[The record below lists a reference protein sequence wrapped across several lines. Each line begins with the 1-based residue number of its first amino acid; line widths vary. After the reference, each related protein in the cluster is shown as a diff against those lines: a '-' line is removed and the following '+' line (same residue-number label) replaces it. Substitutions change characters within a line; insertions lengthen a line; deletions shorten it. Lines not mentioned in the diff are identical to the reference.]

1 MKRSW
6 ATLVVA
12 VLTILAA
19 GGCNDYGNTFQNNTG
34 ARVASLSPSN
44 ISAGGGDFV
53 LTLSGAGFV
62 AKTVVQWNGQNL
74 ATTFVNSAQVTAVVP
89 AALTAKP
96 GTATIISL
104 NPASGAGMNGLS
116 NPSAFIINPPPNP
129 IPVLTLMTPTSTAAC
144 GTSCA
149 NAGFALDLQGSN
161 FISSSEVHWTSGAM
175 VTTLSSPTISGGNIK
190 VTVPGSLI
198 STAGTASVA
207 VYNPPAPQI
216 TPPGGVPN
224 PSAGGGGTSS
234 GLTFTIT
241 GATPRSAQA
250 TALGG
255 VEQAAEETPAVSVD
269 GRYVAY
275 TSVQNEHTQ
284 IFLRDTCEGA
294 TSACKRSKTLI
305 SAAVDETPGNGDSH
319 SPSMSSDG
327 RYIAFSSVATN
338 LLASGPAA
346 GRNVYLRD
354 ICLGVASGCTP
365 NTQLVSTDSNG
376 ALVGTDSIL
385 PSVSASGRFVAFVA
399 VTPTH
404 AANPA
409 AGQANSVTSGSNSGL
424 RQVFIRDTC
433 FGVPQC
439 TPRTTRISLRPG
451 DGSDTAKSASP
462 ALSGNGTNIAMAAGK
477 TATFFTRSVSVDDGV
492 FLAIINNLR

>member
-6 ATLVVA
+6 ATVAVA
-12 VLTILAA
+12 VLTILAV

-53 LTLSGAGFV
+53 LTLNGAGFV

-89 AALTAKP
+89 AALIAKP

-116 NPSAFIINPPPNP
+116 NPSPFIVNPPPNS
-129 IPVLTLMTPTSTAAC
+129 IPMLTSMTPTSVAAC
-144 GTSCA
+144 GSSCA

-161 FISSSEVHWTSGAM
+161 FIPTSEVHWTSGAM
-175 VTTLSSPTISGGNIK
+175 VTTLSNPTISGGSIK

-198 STAGTASVA
+198 STAGTASVT

-241 GATPRSAQA
+241 GATPRSAQT
-250 TALGG
+250 TAVGG

-275 TSVQNEHTQ
+275 TSLQNEHTQ

-294 TSACKRSKTLI
+294 TSSCQQSKTLV
-305 SAAVDETPGNGDSH
+305 SAAADGTPGNGDSH

-338 LLASGPAA
+338 LLASGPA

-354 ICLGVASGCTP
+354 TCLGVAPGCTP
-365 NTQLVSTDSNG
+365 STQLVSTDSNG

-404 AANPA
+404 AANPPG
-409 AGQANSVTSGSNSGL
+409 GQANSGASGSNSGL
-424 RQVFIRDTC
+424 RQVFVRDTC
-433 FGVPQC
+433 IGVPQC

-451 DGSDTAKSASP
+451 DGSDSAAKSAAP
-462 ALSGNGTNIAMAAGK
+462 ALSGNGTNIAVAAGK

-492 FLAIINNLR
+492 FLAIINNHQ